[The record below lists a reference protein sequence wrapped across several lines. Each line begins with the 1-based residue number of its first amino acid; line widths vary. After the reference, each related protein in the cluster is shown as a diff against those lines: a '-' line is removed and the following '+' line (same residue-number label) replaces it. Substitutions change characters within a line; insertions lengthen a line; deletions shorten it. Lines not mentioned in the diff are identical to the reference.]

1 MSKPIFKVEKPSY
14 FEDDRNVLE
23 DYTVYSHDKIVLFD
37 AYREDIEELVRLLT
51 LALNDR
57 KEVRNER

>member
-1 MSKPIFKVEKPSY
+1 MSKPIFKVEKTSY

-51 LALNDR
+51 LSLNDR

>member
-1 MSKPIFKVEKPSY
+1 MNKPIFRVEKTSY
-14 FEDDRNVLE
+14 YENDRNVLE
-23 DYTVYSHDKIVLFD
+23 DYTVYSHDKIFLFD

>member
-1 MSKPIFKVEKPSY
+1 MSKPIFKVEKTSY

-57 KEVRNER
+57 KEVKNER

>member
-1 MSKPIFKVEKPSY
+1 MSKPIFKVEKTSY

>member
-1 MSKPIFKVEKPSY
+1 MSKPIFKVEKTSY

-37 AYREDIEELVRLLT
+37 AYREDIEELVRLIT

>member
-1 MSKPIFKVEKPSY
+1 MSKPIFKVEKTFY

-57 KEVRNER
+57 KEVKNER

>member
-1 MSKPIFKVEKPSY
+1 MSKPIFKVEKTSY

-51 LALNDR
+51 LALNDG
-57 KEVRNER
+57 KEVKNER

>member
-1 MSKPIFKVEKPSY
+1 MRKPIFKVEKTSY
-14 FEDDRNVLE
+14 YEDDRNVLE
-23 DYTVYSHDKIVLFD
+23 DYMVYSHDKIVLFD